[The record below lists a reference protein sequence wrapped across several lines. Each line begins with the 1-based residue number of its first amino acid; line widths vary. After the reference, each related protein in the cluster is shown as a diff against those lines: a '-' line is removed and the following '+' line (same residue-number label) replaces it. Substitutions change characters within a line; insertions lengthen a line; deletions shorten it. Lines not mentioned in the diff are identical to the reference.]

1 MLDERCI
8 FAGNSSQIKFARSS
22 WRELWSGNGRAKIKI
37 SFVLKASAVSGVGA
51 SIDQSMPLCR
61 RNQNKIA
68 SLPFFRSIDLLL
80 QGPSSSQPL
89 LPCHHY
95 VELCNRT
102 SSTFQRKD
110 KMPLIAAYRRQG
122 RVAAAAAVH
131 RRYEFVLS
139 SLAKQP
145 PIEHLPKTRRWI

>member
-1 MLDERCI
+1 MR
-8 FAGNSSQIKFARSS
+8 
-22 WRELWSGNGRAKIKI
+22 
-37 SFVLKASAVSGVGA
+37 GA
-51 SIDQSMPLCR
+51 SLRETLLKLNSPARLGGNFGAGMGAPKLKFLFTFFESVGGRRGDQSMPLCR
-61 RNQNKIA
+61 RNQIKIA

-80 QGPSSSQPL
+80 QGPSSSKPL

-110 KMPLIAAYRRQG
+110 KMPMIAAYRRQG
-122 RVAAAAAVH
+122 AAAAVH

-145 PIEHLPKTRRWI
+145 PIEHLPRTRRWI